1 MSYQPD
7 EAAALSLS
15 IETQLDSLLEGIS
28 EVADRIGCERET
40 VLIVC
45 SNYGKKLHM
54 WMQEHYDEIDAHR
67 KAAS

>member
-15 IETQLDSLLEGIS
+15 IETQLDNLFEGIT

-45 SNYGKKLHM
+45 SDYGKKFHQ
-54 WMQEHYDEIDAHR
+54 WMQEHYREMDAHE
-67 KAAS
+67 ATA